1 MGRAIDVL
9 ITYRIIKMLITPFE
23 KQDAYKY
30 GIIDKNGKVLR
41 KTRELKTPKE
51 KDSYTIL
58 HRFVFNLKRLIN
70 LIPGGKS
77 KIGTYAA
84 ALGLLLKEN
93 KEINMA
99 EIEKELYSYLREHD
113 LIHFGDMSESSDNN
127 ILPEGRFIMTD
138 TLKDLDNETTA
149 DVGDIVK
156 NVEDQVPFDN
166 FLGVNLYH
174 VINEETQKK
183 VIVSEDNIERIR
195 F

>member
-41 KTRELKTPKE
+41 KTKELRTSKE
-51 KDSYTIL
+51 RDSYTIL

-70 LIPGGKS
+70 VIPGGKS

-84 ALGLLLKEN
+84 ALGLLLKES
-93 KEINMA
+93 KDLNMV
-99 EIEKELYSYLREHD
+99 EIEKELYTYLRDND
-113 LIHFGDMSESSDNN
+113 LIHFGDMKESSEDN
-127 ILPEGRFIMTD
+127 ILPQGRFIMTD
-138 TLKDLDNETTA
+138 TLTDLNNEKTA

-174 VINEETQKK
+174 VVSEETQKK
-183 VIVSEDNIERIR
+183 VIVSEDNIERIK

>member
-1 MGRAIDVL
+1 M
-9 ITYRIIKMLITPFE
+9 
-23 KQDAYKY
+23 
-30 GIIDKNGKVLR
+30 
-41 KTRELKTPKE
+41 
-51 KDSYTIL
+51 
-58 HRFVFNLKRLIN
+58 IN

-113 LIHFGDMSESSDNN
+113 LIHFGDMVESSDDN
-127 ILPEGRFIMTD
+127 ILPQGRFIMTD

-156 NVEDQVPFDN
+156 NVEDQRPFDN

-174 VINEETQKK
+174 VVNEETQKK

>member
-23 KQDAYKY
+23 EQDAYKY

-41 KTRELKTPKE
+41 KTKELKTSKE
-51 KDSYTIL
+51 RDSYTIL
-58 HRFVFNLKRLIN
+58 HKFVFNLKRLIN
-70 LIPGGKS
+70 VIPGGKS

-84 ALGLLLKEN
+84 ALGLLLKES
-93 KEINMA
+93 KDLNMV
-99 EIEKELYSYLREHD
+99 EIEKELYTYLRDND
-113 LIHFGDMSESSDNN
+113 LIHFGDMKESSEDN
-127 ILPEGRFIMTD
+127 ILPQGRFIMTD
-138 TLKDLDNETTA
+138 TLTDLNNEKTA

-174 VINEETQKK
+174 VVSEETQKK
-183 VIVSEDNIERIR
+183 VIVSEDNIERIK

>member
-41 KTRELKTPKE
+41 KTKELKTAKE
-51 KDSYTIL
+51 RDSYTIL

-70 LIPGGKS
+70 VIPGGKS
-77 KIGTYAA
+77 KIGPYAA
-84 ALGLLLKEN
+84 ALGLLLKES
-93 KEINMA
+93 KDLNMV
-99 EIEKELYSYLREHD
+99 EIEKELYTYLRDND
-113 LIHFGDMSESSDNN
+113 LIHFGEMKESSEDN
-127 ILPEGRFIMTD
+127 ILPQGRFIMTD
-138 TLKDLDNETTA
+138 TLTDLNNETTA

-174 VINEETQKK
+174 VVNEETQKK

>member
-41 KTRELKTPKE
+41 KTKELKTSKE
-51 KDSYTIL
+51 RDSYTIL
-58 HRFVFNLKRLIN
+58 HKFVFNLKRLIN
-70 LIPGGKS
+70 VIPGGKS

-84 ALGLLLKEN
+84 ALGLLLKES
-93 KEINMA
+93 KDLNMV
-99 EIEKELYSYLREHD
+99 EIEKELYTYLRDND
-113 LIHFGDMSESSDNN
+113 LIHFDDMKESSEDN
-127 ILPEGRFIMTD
+127 ILPQGRFIMTD
-138 TLKDLDNETTA
+138 TLTDLNNEKTA

-174 VINEETQKK
+174 VVSEETQKK
-183 VIVSEDNIERIR
+183 VIVSEDNIERIK

>member
-1 MGRAIDVL
+1 
-9 ITYRIIKMLITPFE
+9 
-23 KQDAYKY
+23 
-30 GIIDKNGKVLR
+30 
-41 KTRELKTPKE
+41 
-51 KDSYTIL
+51 
-58 HRFVFNLKRLIN
+58 
-70 LIPGGKS
+70 
-77 KIGTYAA
+77 
-84 ALGLLLKEN
+84 
-93 KEINMA
+93 MA

-113 LIHFGDMSESSDNN
+113 LIHFGDMVESSNDN
-127 ILPEGRFIMTD
+127 ILPHGRFIMTD

-156 NVEDQVPFDN
+156 NVEDQRPFDN

>member
-1 MGRAIDVL
+1 
-9 ITYRIIKMLITPFE
+9 MLITPFE

-41 KTRELKTPKE
+41 KTKELKTAKE
-51 KDSYTIL
+51 RDSYTIL

-70 LIPGGKS
+70 VIPGGKS

-84 ALGLLLKEN
+84 ALGLLLKES
-93 KEINMA
+93 KDLNMV
-99 EIEKELYSYLREHD
+99 EIEKELYTYLRDND
-113 LIHFGDMSESSDNN
+113 LIHFGEMKESSEDN
-127 ILPEGRFIMTD
+127 ILPQGRFIMTD
-138 TLKDLDNETTA
+138 TLTDLNNETTA

-156 NVEDQVPFDN
+156 NVENQVPFDN
-166 FLGVNLYH
+166 FLVVNVYH
-174 VINEETQKK
+174 VVNEETQKK

>member
-41 KTRELKTPKE
+41 KTKELKTAKE

-70 LIPGGKS
+70 VIPGGKS

-84 ALGLLLKEN
+84 ALGLLLKES
-93 KEINMA
+93 KDLNMV
-99 EIEKELYSYLREHD
+99 EIEKELYTYLRDND
-113 LIHFGDMSESSDNN
+113 LIHFGEMKESSEDN
-127 ILPEGRFIMTD
+127 ILPQGRFIMTD
-138 TLKDLDNETTA
+138 TLTDLNNETTA

-174 VINEETQKK
+174 VVNEETQKK

>member
-41 KTRELKTPKE
+41 KTKELKTAKE
-51 KDSYTIL
+51 RDSYTIL

-70 LIPGGKS
+70 VIPGGKS

-84 ALGLLLKEN
+84 ALGLLLKES
-93 KEINMA
+93 KDLNMV
-99 EIEKELYSYLREHD
+99 EIEKELYTYLRDND
-113 LIHFGDMSESSDNN
+113 LIHFGEMKESSEDN
-127 ILPEGRFIMTD
+127 ILPQGRFIMTD
-138 TLKDLDNETTA
+138 TLTDLNNETTA

-174 VINEETQKK
+174 VVNEETQKK

>member
-41 KTRELKTPKE
+41 KTKELRTSKE
-51 KDSYTIL
+51 RDSYTIL

-70 LIPGGKS
+70 VIPGGKS

-84 ALGLLLKEN
+84 ALGLLLKES
-93 KEINMA
+93 KDLNMV
-99 EIEKELYSYLREHD
+99 EIEKELYTYLRDND
-113 LIHFGDMSESSDNN
+113 LIHFGDMKESSEDN
-127 ILPEGRFIMTD
+127 ILPQGRFIMTD
-138 TLKDLDNETTA
+138 TLTDLNNEKTA

-156 NVEDQVPFDN
+156 NIEDQVPFDN

-174 VINEETQKK
+174 VVSEETQKK
-183 VIVSEDNIERIR
+183 VIVSEDNIERIK

>member
-41 KTRELKTPKE
+41 KTKELKTSKE
-51 KDSYTIL
+51 RDSYTIL
-58 HRFVFNLKRLIN
+58 HKFVFNLKRLIN
-70 LIPGGKS
+70 VIPGGKS

-84 ALGLLLKEN
+84 ALGLLLKES
-93 KEINMA
+93 KDLNMV
-99 EIEKELYSYLREHD
+99 EIEKELYTYLRDND
-113 LIHFGDMSESSDNN
+113 LIHFGDMKESSEDN
-127 ILPEGRFIMTD
+127 ILPQGRFIMTD
-138 TLKDLDNETTA
+138 TLTDLNNEKTA

-156 NVEDQVPFDN
+156 NIEDQVPFDN

-174 VINEETQKK
+174 VVSEETQKK
-183 VIVSEDNIERIR
+183 VIVSEDNIERIK

>member
-41 KTRELKTPKE
+41 KTKELKTAKE
-51 KDSYTIL
+51 RDSYTIL
-58 HRFVFNLKRLIN
+58 HRFVLNLKRLIN
-70 LIPGGKS
+70 VIPGGKS

-84 ALGLLLKEN
+84 ALGLLLKES
-93 KEINMA
+93 KDLNMV
-99 EIEKELYSYLREHD
+99 EIEKELYTYLRDND
-113 LIHFGDMSESSDNN
+113 LIHFGEMKESSEDN
-127 ILPEGRFIMTD
+127 ILPQGRFIMTD
-138 TLKDLDNETTA
+138 TLTDLNNETTA

-174 VINEETQKK
+174 VVNEETQKK

>member
-41 KTRELKTPKE
+41 KTKELKTSKE
-51 KDSYTIL
+51 RESYTIL
-58 HRFVFNLKRLIN
+58 HKFVFNLKRLIN
-70 LIPGGKS
+70 AIPGGKS

-84 ALGLLLKEN
+84 ALGLLLKES
-93 KEINMA
+93 KDLNMV
-99 EIEKELYSYLREHD
+99 EIEKELYTYLRDND
-113 LIHFGDMSESSDNN
+113 LIHFGEMKESSEDN
-127 ILPEGRFIMTD
+127 ILPQGRFIMTD
-138 TLKDLDNETTA
+138 TLTDLNNETTA

-156 NVEDQVPFDN
+156 NVEDQVAFDN

-174 VINEETQKK
+174 VVNEETQKK

>member
-41 KTRELKTPKE
+41 KTKELKTAKE
-51 KDSYTIL
+51 RDSYTIL

-70 LIPGGKS
+70 VIPGGKS

-84 ALGLLLKEN
+84 ALGLLLKES
-93 KEINMA
+93 KDLNMI
-99 EIEKELYSYLREHD
+99 EIEKELYTYLRDND
-113 LIHFGDMSESSDNN
+113 LIHFGEMKESSEDN
-127 ILPEGRFIMTD
+127 ILPQGRFIMTD
-138 TLKDLDNETTA
+138 TLTDLNNETTA

-174 VINEETQKK
+174 VVNEETQKK

>member
-41 KTRELKTPKE
+41 KTKELKTSKE
-51 KDSYTIL
+51 RDSYTIL
-58 HRFVFNLKRLIN
+58 HKFVFNLKRLIN
-70 LIPGGKS
+70 VIPGGKS

-84 ALGLLLKEN
+84 ALGLLLKES
-93 KEINMA
+93 KDLNMV
-99 EIEKELYSYLREHD
+99 EIEKELYTYLRDND
-113 LIHFGDMSESSDNN
+113 LIHFGDMKESSEDN
-127 ILPEGRFIMTD
+127 ILPQGRFIMTD
-138 TLKDLDNETTA
+138 TLTDLNNEKTA

-174 VINEETQKK
+174 VVSEETQKK
-183 VIVSEDNIERIR
+183 VIVSEDNIERIK

>member
-41 KTRELKTPKE
+41 KTKELKTAKE
-51 KDSYTIL
+51 RDSYTIL

-70 LIPGGKS
+70 VIPGGKS

-84 ALGLLLKEN
+84 ALGLLLKES
-93 KEINMA
+93 KDLNMV
-99 EIEKELYSYLREHD
+99 EIEKELYTYLRDND
-113 LIHFGDMSESSDNN
+113 LIHFGEMKESSEDN
-127 ILPEGRFIMTD
+127 ILPQGRFIMTD
-138 TLKDLDNETTA
+138 TLTDLNNETTA

-174 VINEETQKK
+174 VVNEETQKK
-183 VIVSEDNIERIR
+183 VIVSEDNRERIR

>member
-41 KTRELKTPKE
+41 KTKELKTAKE
-51 KDSYTIL
+51 RDSYTIL

-70 LIPGGKS
+70 VIPGGKS

-84 ALGLLLKEN
+84 ALGLLLKES
-93 KEINMA
+93 KDLNMV
-99 EIEKELYSYLREHD
+99 EIEKELYTYLRDND
-113 LIHFGDMSESSDNN
+113 LIHFGEMKESSEDN
-127 ILPEGRFIMTD
+127 ILPQGRFIMTD
-138 TLKDLDNETTA
+138 TLTDLNNETTA

-156 NVEDQVPFDN
+156 NVEDQVAFDN

-174 VINEETQKK
+174 VVNEETQKK

>member
-41 KTRELKTPKE
+41 KTKELKTSKE
-51 KDSYTIL
+51 RDSYTIL
-58 HRFVFNLKRLIN
+58 HKFVFNLKRLIN
-70 LIPGGKS
+70 VIPGGKS

-84 ALGLLLKEN
+84 ALGLLLKES
-93 KEINMA
+93 KDLNMV
-99 EIEKELYSYLREHD
+99 EIEKELYTYLRNND
-113 LIHFGDMSESSDNN
+113 LIHFGDMKESSEDN
-127 ILPEGRFIMTD
+127 ILPQGRFIMTD
-138 TLKDLDNETTA
+138 TLTDLNNEKTA

-174 VINEETQKK
+174 VVSEETQKK
-183 VIVSEDNIERIR
+183 VIVSEDNIERIK